1 MSGRVED
8 EDGDRYI
15 QGWMV
20 REMIARRANRT
31 YYVTDL
37 GIKPRLPPMLRETP
51 VRLLAGS
58 LRLAGS

>member
-1 MSGRVED
+1 MSVRVED
-8 EDGDRYI
+8 GGRDGHKR
-15 QGWMV
+15 MA
-20 REMIARRANRT
+20 REMIARRPNRT

-37 GIKPRLPPMLRETP
+37 GIEPGLPPMLRETP